1 MPGGRSKNA
10 PTLVTALYQCPK
22 KDFWMLRSIVFAAAA
37 LTLSFPAAAS
47 AFVAEASDSVESG
60 EKTVPQIAAEVATL
74 RTRLEAETAVLQP
87 GPWPSRQQ
95 TLADLLNS
103 AAISGWT
110 ICLNRA
116 TEPHQSSAR
125 SEAAL
130 ATENLAD
137 AALTQ
142 CAGLQ
147 EEVRRSFE
155 MMLASLGVGDA
166 ERRGMAGEQMAEIE
180 ALFRNGLA
188 DRMKRAGLVLDR
200 AG

>member
-1 MPGGRSKNA
+1 
-10 PTLVTALYQCPK
+10 LYQCPK

-37 LTLSFPAAAS
+37 LALSTPVCAS
-47 AFVAEASDSVESG
+47 ALVAQASDLVDSE
-60 EKTVPQIAAEVATL
+60 EKTVPQIAAEVAAL
-74 RTRLEAETAVLQP
+74 RLRLEAETGALQP

-110 ICLNRA
+110 ICLNRE
-116 TEPHQSSAR
+116 TEPHPSSTP

-130 ATENLAD
+130 AIQNLAD
-137 AALTQ
+137 AALIQ

-147 EEVRRSFE
+147 DEVRRSFE

-166 ERRGMAGEQMAEIE
+166 ERRGLAGAQMAEIE